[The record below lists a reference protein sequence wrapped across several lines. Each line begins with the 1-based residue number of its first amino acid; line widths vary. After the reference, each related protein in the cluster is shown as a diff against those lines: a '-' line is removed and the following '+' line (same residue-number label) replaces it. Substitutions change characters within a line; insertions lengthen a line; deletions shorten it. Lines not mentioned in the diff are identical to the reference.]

1 MGGAESTG
9 EDSPPGDQGRRR
21 SGGLRMP
28 QRAQLERLRGRERLA
43 ETAIPVATL
52 RRLWHAQRAMGYAVE
67 MLTDSHSVLRSS
79 VSPCKMPHDPLHRCA
94 MAAADLAVVSTRVQ
108 PAPASG
114 TVLDPR
120 LLAVMRTVSASVDSA
135 AAVDIIGGAVSA
147 LLLLGDYVRAL
158 LEEAGADE
166 AA

>member
-1 MGGAESTG
+1 MERPDLSRAAPSVCPSTA
-9 EDSPPGDQGRRR
+9 DPPLCRSIRSASIKRAVRGDT
-21 SGGLRMP
+21 
-28 QRAQLERLRGRERLA
+28 AALA
-43 ETAIPVATL
+43 ANAPGCI
-52 RRLWHAQRAMGYAVE
+52 G
-67 MLTDSHSVLRSS
+67 

-135 AAVDIIGGAVSA
+135 AAVDIVGGAVSA
-147 LLLLGDYVRAL
+147 LMLLGDYVKR
-158 LEEAGADE
+158 LERTKSHDRLSTCVGPRW
-166 AA
+166 